1 MIVPAPA
8 AAGFLIASGGFA
20 AWSDLFRRRI
30 PNWLCA
36 ITALAG
42 LAIAVA
48 SGSLAMVGNHALHAA
63 IALAVGMAL
72 FALRIVGGG
81 DAKFYAAIAA
91 WFPLRSAGALFM
103 VVGGCGF
110 VLLIIWFVARRLA
123 GKPISKTRND
133 PFDGLPYGIAIAS
146 GAVIMNLVANS

>member
-1 MIVPAPA
+1 VIVPKLAL
-8 AAGFLIASGGFA
+8 AGILIAACAFA
-20 AWSDLFRRRI
+20 GWSDLFRRRI

-42 LAIAVA
+42 LAVTMA

-63 IALAVGMAL
+63 IALVVGMAL
-72 FALRIVGGG
+72 FALRVVGGG

-91 WFPLRSAGALFM
+91 WFPLRSAGALLM
-103 VVGGCGF
+103 LVGGCGF
-110 VLLIIWFVARRLA
+110 VLLVIWFVVRRLA
-123 GKPISKTRND
+123 GKPIVKTRND

-146 GAVIMNLVANS
+146 GAVIMSYMANS

>member
-1 MIVPAPA
+1 VIISELTA
-8 AAGFLIASGGFA
+8 AAILVLACGFA
-20 AWSDLFRRRI
+20 GWSDLFRRRI

-36 ITALAG
+36 ITAISG
-42 LAIAVA
+42 LAIAMVG
-48 SGSLAMVGNHALHAA
+48 GSLGLVGNHALHAA

-91 WFPLRSAGALFM
+91 WFPLRSASALFM
-103 VVGGCGF
+103 LVGASGL
-110 VLLIIWFVARRLA
+110 VLLVIWFVARRLA
-123 GKPISKTRND
+123 GKPIRKGGND

-146 GAVIMNLVANS
+146 GAVIMNFMANG